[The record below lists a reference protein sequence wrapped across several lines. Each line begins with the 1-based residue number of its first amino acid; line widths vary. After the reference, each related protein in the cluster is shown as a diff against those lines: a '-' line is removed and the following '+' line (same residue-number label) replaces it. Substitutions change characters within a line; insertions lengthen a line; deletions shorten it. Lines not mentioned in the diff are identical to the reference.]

1 MRNGSMPQKF
11 KIPITATRHDP
22 VQMIKICFSVI
33 TKRQLI
39 KKQERHIEMMVM
51 RPNILPEL
59 P

>member
-1 MRNGSMPQKF
+1 MPQKF
-11 KIPITATRHDP
+11 KMPITATRHDP
-22 VQMIKICFSVI
+22 AQMIKICFSVI
-33 TKRQLI
+33 TKRRLI